1 MGFYK
6 RRLRDVDG
14 VLGQSGAVSV
24 AQRVSSDLRLNPHLH
39 TIVLDGVFV
48 ADNGSPVFHP
58 LTHLD
63 DSDLANLLQVIRVR
77 LVNFL
82 LSRGIIESHHEPTL
96 LDDDFAEREPALAR
110 LAAAAV
116 AGLLPAGPDRR
127 QRQPIALHGQ
137 PGVDITGP
145 LSVTE
150 MGFSSSLG
158 SAPSLSPRALLRN
171 SRCGI
176 QVTPASRASTA
187 TKSRRGLD
195 AFAP

>member
-82 LSRGIIESHHEPTL
+82 LRRG
-96 LDDDFAEREPALAR
+96 
-110 LAAAAV
+110 V
-116 AGLLPAGPDRR
+116 RR
-127 QRQPIALHGQ
+127 TSKRRCCGASSPKSAFPCRTRQNHP
-137 PGVDITGP
+137 P
-145 LSVTE
+145 LSRYGCV
-150 MGFSSSLG
+150 SS
-158 SAPSLSPRALLRN
+158 
-171 SRCGI
+171 
-176 QVTPASRASTA
+176 
-187 TKSRRGLD
+187 
-195 AFAP
+195 